1 MQDENALKGD
11 PTRALEGCALL
22 VLGAVL
28 TAAASPAPASDR
40 NGRGCEGDW
49 ETVIASPMRPWIFL
63 VHLRPAGG
71 VWTGTLSIEG
81 LPDFPLHDV
90 RADSSRLHFQL
101 PPELDSLVFDG
112 TLRSEG
118 VVGAVSGAGQTI
130 PTRLTRV
137 VPLPTPANRLES
149 WKQGLDF
156 AAARLPEYD
165 RAFTPRTRGEF
176 RQALAQLRH
185 ALPRSND
192 AEILVALSRAVAL
205 SGNAHTWRRLDPTR
219 QGSFSTE
226 FPIRIWWFSDG
237 PYVLKAAPRYRR
249 ALRCRVIAFDGH
261 ELFRARDEVASLF
274 AGNASWG
281 DYLSPIY
288 LTNPDILYGL
298 GLIRSRG
305 RALFTLED
313 ARGSRFRL
321 RVRSEHVDQSAMPAE
336 SWQDLS
342 PLMVTSKPPWTPAL
356 DAGAQPLPLYLRH
369 ARQPYWFEFRP
380 ETGLL
385 YFQFNRAADAEVGP
399 SFREFG
405 DSLVAFAEQHS
416 VRNVVVDLRFNSGG
430 DLGVAQAFMKSLG
443 ANGKINRRG

>member
-1 MQDENALKGD
+1 
-11 PTRALEGCALL
+11 
-22 VLGAVL
+22 
-28 TAAASPAPASDR
+28 
-40 NGRGCEGDW
+40 
-49 ETVIASPMRPWIFL
+49 MRL
-63 VHLRPAGG
+63 
-71 VWTGTLSIEG
+71 
-81 LPDFPLHDV
+81 
-90 RADSSRLHFQL
+90 
-101 PPELDSLVFDG
+101 
-112 TLRSEG
+112 
-118 VVGAVSGAGQTI
+118 
-130 PTRLTRV
+130 
-137 VPLPTPANRLES
+137 
-149 WKQGLDF
+149 
-156 AAARLPEYD
+156 
-165 RAFTPRTRGEF
+165 
-176 RQALAQLRH
+176 

-205 SGNAHTWRRLDPTR
+205 SGNAHTWLRLDPTR

-249 ALRCRVIAFDGH
+249 TLRCRVIAIDGH

-342 PLMVTSKPPWTPAL
+342 PLMVTGKPPWTPAL

-369 ARQPYWFEFRP
+369 PRQPYWFEFRP

-385 YFQFNRAADAEVGP
+385 YFQFNRSADAEVGP

-405 DSLVAFAEQHS
+405 DSLVAFAEQHP
-416 VRNVVVDLRFNSGG
+416 VRNVVVDLRLNSGG

-443 ANGKINRRG
+443 ANEKINRRGRLFVIIGHCTFSAGFYHAAQLKQFTTAIFIGESVGDRLDFWAEGGKLVLPNSHAVIGYSNGFHRYSRVDYPEYQPYYEELRITSLEPDVAAPMSSKDYFAGRDPALEAIEARIRQ